1 MKCPKCGEDMKKVK
15 LEGILVDKCGNCAG
29 VYLIKA
35 ELELL
40 TDHKESE
47 SFSEND

>member
-1 MKCPKCGEDMKKVK
+1 MKKVK